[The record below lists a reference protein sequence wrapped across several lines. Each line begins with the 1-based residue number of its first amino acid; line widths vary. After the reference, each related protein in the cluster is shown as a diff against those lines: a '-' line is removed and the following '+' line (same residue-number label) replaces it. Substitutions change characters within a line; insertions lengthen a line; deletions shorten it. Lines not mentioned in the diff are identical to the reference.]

1 MPINEENISISKVF
15 NKYGDDFQSEQDIKD
30 LKAQQRKRNLVVFGY
45 MVVGAVGGYL
55 IGKYLKLSP
64 LKKATVTIVGSL
76 ALGGSVLLLTKKK
89 AQARKESIKTK
100 KQTLEQAK
108 YLVDKVKETA
118 ESKTPTYV
126 LTNPTKPDDSFKDV
140 MSPIIT
146 NK

>member
-1 MPINEENISISKVF
+1 MAINEENISFSKVF
-15 NKYGDDFQSEQDIKD
+15 NKYGNDFQSEQDIKD
-30 LKAQQRKRNLVVFGY
+30 LKAQQTKRNLVIAGY

-55 IGKYLKLSP
+55 LSRAFKLNVWQ
-64 LKKATVTIVGSL
+64 KATVTIVGSL

-89 AQARKESIKTK
+89 AKARKEAIKTK

-108 YLVDKVKETA
+108 YLMDKIKEAA
-118 ESKTPTYV
+118 EPKTPTYV
-126 LTNPTKPDDSFKDV
+126 LTNPTKPDETFKDV